1 MTVLGSA
8 SAGTAAP
15 RFCRKLRSGLSLPVR
30 LRPLGRVC
38 GADGPTEVPCSGKTG
53 KRIIALGP
61 VGRQVTIS
69 ASSFYAGRRVS
80 PAGVFG
86 NGAFHLSFGP
96 VSGGIVSSLFCGLR
110 AGRSY
115 APYSAISRSTRA
127 GMPSAERI
135 GMDST
140 GLRMPDRSGRP
151 GSTTQTGTSGRRYR
165 TSEAAG

>member
-15 RFCRKLRSGLSLPVR
+15 KSCRKLRSGLSLPVR
-30 LRPLGRVC
+30 LWPLGRVC

-61 VGRQVTIS
+61 VGRQVTIL
-69 ASSFYAGRRVS
+69 ASSFYGGRRVS
-80 PAGVFG
+80 SADIFG
-86 NGAFHLSFGP
+86 ERYFSPCVGP
-96 VSGGIVSSLFCGLR
+96 VSGGIVVRPCDRR

-135 GMDST
+135 GMNST